1 MRCMLPRT
9 YSEQTCTIARALE
22 VVGERWTLLILR
34 DAFLGVRRFDD
45 FQARLE
51 ISRTV
56 LTRRLSDLVE
66 IGLLRREPYQQRPV
80 RHDYLLTERA
90 LELWPALV
98 GLAQWGA
105 APEGRPRE
113 FVHVACG
120 TAVHAV
126 ARCPHCEV
134 DVPPAET
141 ASRPGPG
148 YRSSAGLPDE
158 LRAAL
163 EQPRPLLADV
173 RQ

>member
-1 MRCMLPRT
+1 MLPRT
-9 YSEQTCTIARALE
+9 YSEQTCSIARALE

-56 LTRRLSDLVE
+56 LTRRLGDLVQV
-66 IGLLRREPYQQRPV
+66 GLLRREPYQQRPL
-80 RHDYLLTERA
+80 RYDYLLTERA

-98 GLAQWGA
+98 GLGQWGA
-105 APEGRPRE
+105 RHVTPDGVPRE
-113 FVHVACG
+113 FVHETCG
-120 TAVHAV
+120 TVVEAV

-134 DVPPAET
+134 DVSPGET

-148 YRSSAGLPDE
+148 YRSNPALPE
-158 LRAAL
+158 EIRAAL
-163 EQPRPLLADV
+163 SHPRPLLADV
-173 RQ
+173 RG